1 MDASGSAQ
9 GARVINHKRKQR
21 RYHSHLRLPTD
32 GKPSAPREPDVV
44 EPDQHGSVE
53 HQRVATLGGRCMG
66 HLAAAT
72 VGRPVVRGT
81 GGQSSLD
88 CGVVVALEV

>member
-1 MDASGSAQ
+1 MDASGSVQ
-9 GARVINHKRKQR
+9 MVRVINHKRKQR

-32 GKPSAPREPDVV
+32 GEPSAPR

-88 CGVVVALEV
+88 CDVGSVTV